1 MIVLD
6 ASAAVLGLLSSGESR
21 AVMSTEDVR
30 APHLID
36 SEVASTLRRRGL
48 RSAEDDDAAGRLLET
63 WARLGVRRHATSAL
77 LPRIWDLRHHI
88 TAYDATYVVLAT
100 ALDCAL
106 VTADARLARASGLPC
121 EVVLV
126 GS

>member
-6 ASAAVLGLLSSGESR
+6 ASAAILGLLSSGESR
-21 AVMSTEDVR
+21 AAMSVEDVR
-30 APHLID
+30 APYLID
-36 SEVASTLRRRGL
+36 SEVASALRRRGL
-48 RSAEDDDAAGRLLET
+48 QSPQDDDAAGRLLET
-63 WARLGVRRHATSAL
+63 WVRFGARRHATTAL
-77 LPRIWDLRHHI
+77 LPRVWDLRHNL
-88 TAYDATYVVLAT
+88 TSYDATYVVLAA

-126 GS
+126 ES